1 MDIVYQGENLL
12 PGYLGHGAVILSF
25 VASLLAFLAYYFS
38 TTNQGGLENSWKKIG
53 RIAFWIHGIAVLGIV
68 SSLFYIIYAHLYEY
82 FYAWSHAS
90 RSLPKHYI
98 ISAFWEGQEGSFLL
112 WTFWHIVLGLVLMYS
127 TRKWE
132 APVMTVVSLAQIA
145 LSSMLLGVYVLGY
158 KVGSSPFIL
167 LREAM
172 EAPIF
177 SQANYLEFI
186 TDGNGLNPLLQNP
199 WMVIHPPVLFLG
211 FASTIVPFAFAIA
224 GLWRKDYSGW
234 LTPALPWTLFGVMI
248 LGTGII
254 MGGAWAYESLN
265 FGGYWAWDPVE
276 NASLV
281 PWLTMIGAIH
291 VMNAYKKT
299 GNSLATTFILV
310 IATFILILYAT
321 FLTRSGVLGDSSVH
335 SFTDLGMS
343 GQLLV
348 FLFAFVIIG
357 VGLLVKR
364 WKAIP
369 KAAKEENT
377 YSREFWLFIGALILI
392 LSAFQVLATTSIPVF
407 NKIFGSNVA
416 PPVDPI
422 AHYNRWQ
429 LPIAILILVLT
440 TIGQL
445 LKYKKSNPAE
455 FYKQLLWPFIASAA
469 LTIAL
474 FIPYQIY
481 AWQYILLLFAGSFAL
496 FGNLSMLKK
505 QFGKLKTAGAAVAH
519 IGFALMMLGVLISSA
534 RKEVVSINNSGF
546 SYGENF
552 DAKATRENVLLWKD
566 EPLLMNNY
574 RVTYLGDSV
583 VEPNHYYKVYYEKL
597 KANGTPDYGF
607 LLTPNAQINPKMGLI
622 ASPDTKHYLGH
633 DLYTHVTQVI
643 DKTSVKER
651 PEFAD
656 PKPYT
661 FKIGQS
667 DTVMLAKN
675 LLLLEGLQT
684 ELSGDMAT
692 KTQGAEVA
700 VAARLRV
707 KTLQGDT
714 LLQPVYAIKNGLEFR
729 YDVSGA
735 DMRITFNKI
744 DPQSGTIEL
753 LIAEKNP
760 GPREY
765 IIMKAVKFPLINLL
779 WLGTVVLVIG
789 FSMAVMD
796 RYREALRIES
806 RETA

>member
-1 MDIVYQGENLL
+1 MDVQYIGENLL
-12 PGYLGHGAVILSF
+12 AGRLGHAFVILSF
-25 VASLLAFLAYYFS
+25 VGSLLAFFAYFFS
-38 TTNQGGLENSWKKIG
+38 AMKLENKEASWKKLG
-53 RIAFWIHGIAVLGIV
+53 RIAFWIHAIAVIGIV
-68 SSLFYIIYAHLYEY
+68 VTLFGIIYFHLYEY

-90 RSLPKHYI
+90 RALPTHYI
-98 ISAFWEGQEGSFLL
+98 VSAFWEGQEGSFLL
-112 WTFWHIVLGLVLMYS
+112 WTFWHIVIGMVLMYS
-127 TRKWE
+127 ARKWE
-132 APVMTVVSLAQIA
+132 APVMSVIALAQVA
-145 LSSMLLGVYVLGY
+145 LSSMLLGIYVLDY

-177 SQANYLEFI
+177 AQANYLSFI

-211 FASTIVPFAFAIA
+211 FASTIVPFAFALA
-224 GLWRKDYSGW
+224 GLFKRDYSGW
-234 LTPALPWTLFGVMI
+234 ITPALPWTLFGAMI

-281 PWLTMIGAIH
+281 PWLTMIGALH
-291 VMNAYKKT
+291 VMNAYRRT
-299 GNSLATTFILV
+299 GNSLPTTFILV

-348 FLFAFVIIG
+348 FLFIFVILG
-357 VGLLVKR
+357 FGLLVYH
-364 WKAIP
+364 WKKLP
-369 KAAKEENT
+369 KTQKEEST
-377 YSREFWLFIGALILI
+377 YSREFWLFIGALILS

-407 NKIFGSNVA
+407 NKIFGTNVA

-422 AHYNRWQ
+422 GHYNRWQ
-429 LPIAILILVLT
+429 LPMAILILILI

-445 LKYKKSNPAE
+445 MKYKKSHPAE
-455 FYKQLLWPFIASAA
+455 FYKKLMWPFIASVA
-469 LTIAL
+469 LTIGV
-474 FIPYQIY
+474 FIPFQIY
-481 AWQYILLLFAGSFAL
+481 TWQYILLIFASAFAF
-496 FGNLSMLKK
+496 FGNLEMIRQQWSKIK
-505 QFGKLKTAGAAVAH
+505 SAGAAISH

-552 DAKATRENVLLWKD
+552 DAKATRENVLLWKN
-566 EPLLMNNY
+566 EPLTMNEY

-583 VEPNHYYKVYYEKL
+583 AEPNHYYKVFYERLNK
-597 KANGTPDYGF
+597 NGDVTYSF
-607 LLTPNAQINPKMGLI
+607 MLTPNAQINPKMGLI

-643 DKTSVKER
+643 DKTTVKDQ
-651 PEFAD
+651 PEYGE
-656 PKPYT
+656 PKAYT
-661 FKIGQS
+661 FKIGEN
-667 DTVMLAKN
+667 DTIMLAKN
-675 LLLLEGLQT
+675 LLFLEGLNT
-684 ELSGDMAT
+684 NFDSAT
-692 KTQGAEVA
+692 AAKTAGAEVA

-707 KTLQGDT
+707 KTLAGESV
-714 LLQPVYAIKNGLEFR
+714 LEPVYAIKNGIEFR
-729 YDVSGA
+729 YDVTDAGL
-735 DMRITFNKI
+735 RVTFNKI
-744 DPQSGTIEL
+744 DPKSGSIEL

-765 IIMKAVKFPLINLL
+765 VIMKALKFPMINLL

-796 RYREALRIES
+796 RYREAKRIES